1 MFIRGIFTSQN
12 AYDNRI
18 YVLISFNLVIEIDL
32 TKEYNK
38 GMFDNL
44 VKTFIQE
51 NNSNPANKEKD
62 KNKVKANGLSS
73 NINNINP
80 PYTITKCEYYEKT
93 FKVIEYSVLTF
104 NNSQTN
110 FITGWKMPNDEIILL
125 MHIAYMEKNKFICI
139 VLNNGLIRLFN
150 YSSYQIESEY
160 KTSYGNIMSIS
171 FSDDGCLMGLGVE
184 DDNVYIIDMLMKKV
198 LFCLEGHHNYVS
210 DIVFSLQKTQEE
222 IPTKNKTFLKQ
233 ISYDTIITVKTIN
246 NMQLFS
252 NTTKNEFLKCWE
264 DDNND
269 NTDKL
274 TNKNRTDS
282 IMNQKDIRYQQY
294 DIYTCGLD
302 GFICSWKIEVIS
314 QFNQFDNNETDIV
327 DEKNKDERTKKHNYQ
342 EKILLK
348 PYENIK
354 NSPIYI
360 EKINK
365 QPSLPIVKMIKIDT
379 VIGTISKRNVQSSNV
394 TLNFYFGT
402 KEKTASTIMKNN
414 SGNGIKLRN
423 SGIQKDKLLNNSNQS
438 NNSTVIKNTFDSTGN
453 SIPLNKDLK
462 TKMDILNKT
471 SVKIKDVYS
480 KTFNNQNFN
489 LTITSSIN
497 NNSPTKAYNLT
508 NNGNKKRSLD

>member
-1 MFIRGIFTSQN
+1 
-12 AYDNRI
+12 
-18 YVLISFNLVIEIDL
+18 
-32 TKEYNK
+32 
-38 GMFDNL
+38 
-44 VKTFIQE
+44 
-51 NNSNPANKEKD
+51 
-62 KNKVKANGLSS
+62 
-73 NINNINP
+73 
-80 PYTITKCEYYEKT
+80 
-93 FKVIEYSVLTF
+93 
-104 NNSQTN
+104 
-110 FITGWKMPNDEIILL
+110 
-125 MHIAYMEKNKFICI
+125 
-139 VLNNGLIRLFN
+139 
-150 YSSYQIESEY
+150 
-160 KTSYGNIMSIS
+160 
-171 FSDDGCLMGLGVE
+171 
-184 DDNVYIIDMLMKKV
+184 MLMKKV

-246 NMQLFS
+246 NMHLFS

-264 DDNND
+264 DYNND

-274 TNKNRTDS
+274 TNKNRTES

-314 QFNQFDNNETDIV
+314 QLNQFDNNETEIV
-327 DEKNKDERTKKHNYQ
+327 DEKNKEDQTKKHNYK

-348 PYENIK
+348 PYEHIK

-402 KEKTASTIMKNN
+402 KEKAASSIMKNN
-414 SGNGIKLRN
+414 SGNMIKLRN
-423 SGIQKDKLLNNSNQS
+423 SGMQKDKLLNNSNQS
-438 NNSTVIKNTFDSTGN
+438 NNSTVIKNTFDSNGN
-453 SIPLNKDLK
+453 SIPLKKDLK

-489 LTITSSIN
+489 ITITSSIN